1 MLALSVRGLA
11 KSFGARALFRD
22 VSFEIGAGEKVALFG
37 PNGCGKSTLLDIIS
51 GCIEPDS
58 GSVWRQPGALLG
70 YLPQA
75 LQLPGD
81 LTPSDLCHDPAALGR
96 FGIEPAVASMPI
108 SSLSAGQH
116 RRVGL
121 AQVWAA
127 RPDLIMLDE
136 PTNHLDAPAMDL
148 LARLIR
154 ESRAAV
160 LLVSHDR
167 YFLDHTVR
175 RIIELTPLGVR
186 SYNGAYTAFRARKHS
201 ELEAERRLYEKQ
213 EREEDRLKQ
222 AASREMEWFRQAHRH
237 AGQNDF
243 LRARANKGAAR
254 ARASFARLERFR
266 KQRIGKPRD
275 ADAMVLR
282 MGQARKAGR
291 RLIHASGISKSFDR
305 PLFGEADVAVMRGD
319 RIAIV
324 GPNGSGKTT
333 LLRILLGL
341 EPPTSGTVW
350 RSPSASWFYFDQTM
364 EQLDPSHTVLESV
377 SCAAS
382 ARSPQEIRNILGAL
396 LFHGSAAGNR
406 ISMLSLGER
415 VRVMFGRMIARGYD
429 ILALDEPTNNLDV
442 ESREAIERRLESW
455 TGTVV
460 IVSHDRYLLDRICT
474 TTISIQ
480 DGTLRTYYGPPSASM
495 TEAETEAGTG
505 AESTTGARVSARAKA
520 VLGPGA
526 ELPRECSR
534 GSAKGAGD
542 AAGTAYAA
550 DPADALVLQNRLAV
564 LSAKLSDASASEAE
578 RADAERDFLA
588 ISRALSQMRRK

>member
-1 MLALSVRGLA
+1 MLTLSVRGLA

-96 FGIEPAVASMPI
+96 FGIEPAVASMPM

-222 AASREMEWFRQAHRH
+222 VASREMEWFRQAHRH

-243 LRARANKGAAR
+243 LRARAKKGAAR
-254 ARASFARLERFR
+254 ARASFARVERFR
-266 KQRIGKPRD
+266 KQRIEKPRD
-275 ADAMVLR
+275 ADAIVLK

-291 RLIHASGISKSFDR
+291 RLIHASGISKSFGR

-341 EPPTSGTVW
+341 ESPTSGTVW

-364 EQLDPSHTVLESV
+364 EQLDPSHTVFESV
-377 SCAAS
+377 SCAARER
-382 ARSPQEIRNILGAL
+382 APQEIRDILGAL
-396 LFHGSAAGNR
+396 LFRGSWAGKR
-406 ISMLSLGER
+406 VGVLSLGER
-415 VRVMFGRMIARGYD
+415 VRVMFARMMARGYD
-429 ILALDEPTNNLDV
+429 ILGLDEPTNNLDV
-442 ESREAIERRLESW
+442 ESREAIERCLESW
-455 TGTVV
+455 AGTLV
-460 IVSHDRYLLDRICT
+460 IVSHDRYLLDRICA
-474 TTISIQ
+474 TTISID
-480 DGTLRTYYGPPSASM
+480 DGILRTHCGPPSESM
-495 TEAETEAGTG
+495 TD
-505 AESTTGARVSARAKA
+505 AESLCGRDGDPIGRA
-520 VLGPGA
+520 
-526 ELPRECSR
+526 
-534 GSAKGAGD
+534 D
-542 AAGTAYAA
+542 HAAGAA
-550 DPADALVLQNRLAV
+550 HATDPADALVLQNRLAV
-564 LSAKLSDASASEAE
+564 LSARLSDASAGEAE
-578 RADAERDFLA
+578 RADAERDFMA
-588 ISRALSQMRRK
+588 ISRALAQMRRR

>member
-96 FGIEPAVASMPI
+96 FGIEPAVASMPM

-222 AASREMEWFRQAHRH
+222 VASREMEWFRQAHRH

-520 VLGPGA
+520 ELGPGA

>member
-11 KSFGARALFRD
+11 KSFGARTLFCD
-22 VSFEIGAGEKVALFG
+22 VSFEIEAGEKVALFG

-51 GCIEPDS
+51 GDMEPDS
-58 GSVWRQPGALLG
+58 GTVWSQPGAVLG
-70 YLPQA
+70 FLPQA
-75 LQLPGD
+75 LPLPGD
-81 LTPSDLCHDPAALGR
+81 LSPSDLCHDPAVLGR
-96 FGIEPAVASMPI
+96 FGIQPVVASMPM
-108 SSLSAGQH
+108 SNLSAGQH

-127 RPDLIMLDE
+127 QPDLIMLDE

-154 ESRAAV
+154 ATRAAV

-167 YFLDHTVR
+167 YFLDHTAR
-175 RIIELTPLGVR
+175 RIIELTPQGVR
-186 SYNGAYTAFRARKHS
+186 SYSGNYTAFRARKDS
-201 ELEAERRLYEKQ
+201 ELATEWRLYEKQ

-222 AASREMEWFRQAHRH
+222 VASREMEWFRQAHRH

-243 LRARANKGAAR
+243 LRARADKGAAR

-266 KQRIGKPRD
+266 KQRIEKPRD
-275 ADAMVLR
+275 ADAIVLR
-282 MGQARKAGR
+282 IGQARKAGR

-305 PLFGEADVAVMRGD
+305 PLFGAGDVAIMRGD

-350 RSPSASWFYFDQTM
+350 KSPSASWFYFDQTM
-364 EQLDPSHTVLESV
+364 EQLDPSHTVFESV
-377 SCAAS
+377 SCAARER
-382 ARSPQEIRNILGAL
+382 APQEIRDILGSL
-396 LFHGSAAGNR
+396 LFRGSSAGKR
-406 ISMLSLGER
+406 VGVLSLGER

-429 ILALDEPTNNLDV
+429 ILALDEPTNDLDV
-442 ESREAIERRLESW
+442 ESREAIERCLESW
-455 TGTVV
+455 AGTVV

-474 TTISIQ
+474 TTISIE
-480 DGTLRTYYGPPSASM
+480 DGTLRAYYGPPSASM
-495 TEAETEAGTG
+495 TGAQTEAG
-505 AESTTGARVSARAKA
+505 AEPLCERDD
-520 VLGPGA
+520 
-526 ELPRECSR
+526 E
-534 GSAKGAGD
+534 SAKGAD
-542 AAGTAYAA
+542 HAAGTAHAVH
-550 DPADALVLQNRLAV
+550 PADALVLQNRLAI
-564 LSAKLSDASASEAE
+564 LSAKLSDASANEAE

-588 ISRALSQMRRK
+588 ISRALAQMRRE

>member
-22 VSFEIGAGEKVALFG
+22 VSFGIGAGEKVALFG

-96 FGIEPAVASMPI
+96 FGIEPAVASMPM

-160 LLVSHDR
+160 LIVSHDR
-167 YFLDHTVR
+167 YFLDHTAR
-175 RIIELTPLGVR
+175 RILELTPQGVR
-186 SYNGAYTAFRARKHS
+186 SYSGNYTAFRARKHS

-213 EREEDRLKQ
+213 EREADRLKQ
-222 AASREMEWFRQAHRH
+222 VASREMEWFRQAHRH

-243 LRARANKGAAR
+243 LRARADKGAAR
-254 ARASFARLERFR
+254 ARASFGRLERFR
-266 KQRIGKPRD
+266 KRRIEKPRD
-275 ADAMVLR
+275 ADAIVLR
-282 MGQARKAGR
+282 IGQARKAGR
-291 RLIHASGISKSFDR
+291 RLIHASGISKSFDQ
-305 PLFGEADVAVMRGD
+305 PLFGAADVAIMRGD

-364 EQLDPSHTVLESV
+364 EQLDPSQTVFESV
-377 SCAAS
+377 SCAARER
-382 ARSPQEIRNILGAL
+382 APQEIRDILGSL
-396 LFHGSAAGNR
+396 LFRGSSAGKR
-406 ISMLSLGER
+406 VGVLSLGER

-442 ESREAIERRLESW
+442 ESREAIERCLELW
-455 TGTVV
+455 AGTVV
-460 IVSHDRYLLDRICT
+460 IVSHDRYLLDRICA
-474 TTISIQ
+474 TTISIE
-480 DGTLRTYYGPPSASM
+480 DRTVRTYYGPPSASM
-495 TEAETEAGTG
+495 TETG
-505 AESTTGARVSARAKA
+505 AEPPCERDDETHA
-520 VLGPGA
+520 VH
-526 ELPRECSR
+526 
-534 GSAKGAGD
+534 
-542 AAGTAYAA
+542 
-550 DPADALVLQNRLAV
+550 PADALVLQNRLAI
-564 LSAKLSDASASEAE
+564 LSAKLSDASANEAE

-588 ISRALSQMRRK
+588 ISRALAQMRRK

>member
-1 MLALSVRGLA
+1 MPALSVRDLA
-11 KSFGARALFRD
+11 KSFGARTLFRD
-22 VSFEIGAGEKVALFG
+22 VSFEIEAGEKVALFG
-37 PNGCGKSTLLDIIS
+37 PNGCGKSTLLNIIS
-51 GCIEPDS
+51 GRMEPDS
-58 GSVWRQPGALLG
+58 GSVWSQPGAMLG

-75 LQLPGD
+75 LQFPGD
-81 LTPSDLCHDPAALGR
+81 LTPSDLCRDPAVLGR
-96 FGIEPAVASMPI
+96 FGINPTVAGMPM
-108 SSLSAGQH
+108 SNLSAGQH

-127 RPDLIMLDE
+127 QPELIMLDE

-154 ESRAAV
+154 ESRTAV

-167 YFLDHTVR
+167 YFLDHTTR
-175 RIIELTPLGVR
+175 RIVELTPQGAR
-186 SYNGAYTAFRARKHS
+186 SYIGNYTAFRARKDS
-201 ELEAERRLYEKQ
+201 ELEAEWRLYEKQ

-222 AASREMEWFRQAHRH
+222 VASREMEWFRQAHRR

-243 LRARANKGAAR
+243 LRARADKGAAR
-254 ARASFARLERFR
+254 ARASFTRLDRFR
-266 KQRIGKPRD
+266 RQRTQKPRD
-275 ADAMVLR
+275 ADAIVLR
-282 MGQARKAGR
+282 MGPAQKSGR
-291 RLIHASGISKSFDR
+291 RLIHAGGISKSFDR
-305 PLFGEADVAVMRGD
+305 PLFGAADAAIMRGD

-364 EQLDPSHTVLESV
+364 EQLDPAHTVFESV
-377 SCAAS
+377 SCAAGT
-382 ARSPQEIRNILGAL
+382 RPPQEVRDILGAL
-396 LFHGSAAGNR
+396 LFRGSAAGR
-406 ISMLSLGER
+406 RVGVLSLGEK
-415 VRVMFGRMIARGYD
+415 VRVIFGRMIARGYD

-442 ESREAIERRLESW
+442 ESREAIERCLQSW
-455 TGTVV
+455 AGTVV

-474 TTISIQ
+474 TTISIE

-495 TEAETEAGTG
+495 TEAKTKTEVGPEVGVSAG
-505 AESTTGARVSARAKA
+505 AEAEPE
-520 VLGPGA
+520 PGA
-526 ELPRECSR
+526 EPLRER
-534 GSAKGAGD
+534 RREPAKGANR
-542 AAGTAYAA
+542 AAGTVPVA

-564 LSAKLSDASASEAE
+564 LSAKLSDASAGEAE

-588 ISRALSQMRRK
+588 ISRALAQMRRK